1 MNKKDIAQIRR
12 RLNPESQN
20 PVVICGCYVNGQKNV
35 VSAFRRS
42 LISLPQSESEKYM
55 QIFRRSLSGDVGR
68 NLVPLT
74 FPTDEVMDGATHARL
89 IRLNQTALDDDEALN
104 AFFDAIIAGT
114 RIEGNFLILVLHD
127 TYDVPFKTSMD
138 DEAAGAESETVFSY
152 VLCAVCP
159 VKQTKPCLSYS
170 ASENDFHALDPDWV
184 VASPDMGFLFP
195 AFEDGG
201 PNIHSAL
208 FYTRDLAESH
218 DDFVAAALNAGAF
231 APAAEQK
238 ETFKTVLREA
248 LEDEC
253 SFEVVE
259 AVNEHIVSRLEEQK
273 QDKEAEK
280 RS

>member
-74 FPTDEVMDGATHARL
+74 FPTDEVMGGATHARL

-127 TYDVPFKTSMD
+127 TYDVPF
-138 DEAAGAESETVFSY
+138 
-152 VLCAVCP
+152 
-159 VKQTKPCLSYS
+159 
-170 ASENDFHALDPDWV
+170 
-184 VASPDMGFLFP
+184 
-195 AFEDGG
+195 
-201 PNIHSAL
+201 
-208 FYTRDLAESH
+208 
-218 DDFVAAALNAGAF
+218 
-231 APAAEQK
+231 
-238 ETFKTVLREA
+238 
-248 LEDEC
+248 
-253 SFEVVE
+253 
-259 AVNEHIVSRLEEQK
+259 
-273 QDKEAEK
+273 
-280 RS
+280 